1 MIDAMAVLI
10 ILGFIGTIGTT
21 AGMAFWLDRQHSA
34 RMDRI
39 DKRLDD
45 QGVLQRAMQID
56 LAEVKSELKAQVER
70 LDRQDSRFDRQD
82 ERFDRIDKRLDDQGE
97 FLRAMGSALSAVQT
111 ELEEQGKRLDR
122 QDARFDSQDA
132 RFDRIDERFE
142 RQSFEINAVGR
153 KVDRVEG
160 MVYVLIHGPDYR
172 ERGLGIEEAR
182 EEEVSEPVGDD

>member
-45 QGVLQRAMQID
+45 QDVLQRAMQID

-97 FLRAMGSALSAVQT
+97 FLRAMGSVLSAVQT

-122 QDARFDSQDA
+122 QDV

>member
-21 AGMAFWLDRQHSA
+21 AGMAFWLDRKQSA

-39 DKRLDD
+39 EKRLDD
-45 QGVLQRAMQID
+45 MDDRQRVMQSD
-56 LAEVKSELKAQVER
+56 LAEVKAELKAQGER
-70 LDRQDSRFDRQD
+70 LDRHD
-82 ERFDRIDKRLDDQGE
+82 E
-97 FLRAMGSALSAVQT
+97 
-111 ELEEQGKRLDR
+111 
-122 QDARFDSQDA
+122 

-142 RQSFEINAVGR
+142 RQSGEINAVGR

-172 ERGLGIEEAR
+172 ERGLGIMEAER
-182 EEEVSEPVGDD
+182 EDEVSEPVGDD